1 MAPESPG
8 YGPLLSPLEEDL
20 MEEDQS
26 ALESLEKE
34 LQSIRMEITVIANKI
49 RMDAEVAKI
58 ESEWKFAA
66 MVRVGKMLTTHTVNG
81 WSMFR
86 CLTGCVSSPSQ
97 PSH

>member
-1 MAPESPG
+1 
-8 YGPLLSPLEEDL
+8 

-66 MVRVGKMLTTHTVNG
+66 MVKVGEMLTTHTVNG

>member
-1 MAPESPG
+1 
-8 YGPLLSPLEEDL
+8 

-66 MVRVGKMLTTHTVNG
+66 MVKVGEMLTTHTVNG
-81 WSMFR
+81 
-86 CLTGCVSSPSQ
+86 
-97 PSH
+97 

>member
-66 MVRVGKMLTTHTVNG
+66 MVKVGEMLTIRTT
-81 WSMFR
+81 
-86 CLTGCVSSPSQ
+86 TE
-97 PSH
+97 

>member
-66 MVRVGKMLTTHTVNG
+66 MVKVGEMLTVTG